1 MVSWDQ
7 ADLTVGDP
15 EPSLMSHDAGDELS
29 RAVQS
34 DHEVVDSWQE
44 WFYGDAGPRTPVS
57 AGHSVGLSATNVALP
72 SALTAEE
79 PSQDPSG
86 YEPNRLSPTPSAHP
100 SPRQLPT
107 SSLGGRVASLIGRF
121 SASGSTPEVEATSSP
136 TSTVKQQLQQ
146 QRDEITKL
154 SRHLQL
160 VVEANKR

>member
-79 PSQDPSG
+79 PSKAPSRVFG
-86 YEPNRLSPTPSAHP
+86 PQNPKFWSFSPPPVRLS
-100 SPRQLPT
+100 R
-107 SSLGGRVASLIGRF
+107 G
-121 SASGSTPEVEATSSP
+121 E
-136 TSTVKQQLQQ
+136 
-146 QRDEITKL
+146 
-154 SRHLQL
+154 RH
-160 VVEANKR
+160 AFD